1 MNRSKQAAMAI
12 NAFVVL
18 LVGLALA
25 FVPLS
30 EAQQVPKVPR
40 IGYVSATGDANN
52 PGFNVEA
59 FRQGLRHLGYVER
72 KNILVEDRY
81 AQAKLETIIMVT
93 TGERSES

>member
-59 FRQGLRHLGYVER
+59 FRHGLSRGKIFWLR
-72 KNILVEDRY
+72 IAMLRPSWRR
-81 AQAKLETIIMVT
+81 L
-93 TGERSES
+93 SW